1 MKKLIL
7 LLTLT
12 MMFGRSLNM
21 HSNPNGHPGSLNV
34 KLDCHFI
41 DFTSLSPFESD
52 PVLIT
57 DSSQIWDLS
66 FNMPLA
72 DWLTVAVEV
81 NDYLKIYELHY
92 GKNPMEEKYVLSAEM
107 HLSPF
112 FWK

>member
-21 HSNPNGHPGSLNV
+21 HSNPNGYPGSLNI

-41 DFTSLSPFESD
+41 DFNSLSYASA
-52 PVLIT
+52 
-57 DSSQIWDLS
+57 DSEIWDLS

-81 NDYLKIYELHY
+81 NDYLNIYELHF
-92 GKNPMEEKYVLSAEM
+92 GKNPMKEKYVLSAEI

-112 FWK
+112 FLK